1 MITKGALKKVLESCS
16 DAEISPEKIVDL
28 HTVSINIQQQFE
40 ALSRDG
46 FRILGVAYR
55 NVGSQQRISKSDEM
69 NMIFLGILVFFDPIK
84 PGILESIAKLK
95 QLGVSLKIITGDNS
109 LVATYL
115 AKQLKL
121 IDSRILT
128 GPDISKLTTE
138 SLIRQVNDADVFAE
152 VEPNQKE
159 QIILAL
165 RKSGKT
171 VGYVSDGVNDADRFF
186 TQQTW
191 AYLLTPP

>member
-1 MITKGALKKVLESCS
+1 
-16 DAEISPEKIVDL
+16 
-28 HTVSINIQQQFE
+28 
-40 ALSRDG
+40 
-46 FRILGVAYR
+46 
-55 NVGSQQRISKSDEM
+55 
-69 NMIFLGILVFFDPIK
+69 MIFLGILVFFDPIK

-171 VGYVSDGVNDADRFF
+171 VGYVGDGVNDAAPSSRSRRGHIC
-186 TQQTW
+186 
-191 AYLLTPP
+191 